1 MMRINEIYTAYV
13 TWQNGGKRRPILIIE
28 TNEDDF
34 SFLKITS
41 KYKNKSEK
49 IKSIY
54 YPLQDW
60 RDEGLRKQSYIDTG
74 TLLNLSKSDV
84 SLNYVGRLTQKD
96 KIGLTRFIDNLWH

>member
-96 KIGLTRFIDNLWH
+96 KIGLTRFIDNL